1 MSGILPGIGEAERLT
16 AMVDDLAVR
25 LAALPEASFTQ
36 RSGAEE
42 WTAAEVVGHMTELMP
57 YWAHRAVAIAR
68 QPGASWGRSLDDPDR
83 VGAVR
88 TANDLPR
95 AEALAR
101 LRNAAHEAA
110 TVLASLNENDWQTTG
125 MHTERGATTIAELV
139 KQGLVEHAASHVR
152 QALTA
157 AGAHTAD

>member
-1 MSGILPGIGEAERLT
+1 MSGMHPGIGEAERLT

-25 LAALPEASFTQ
+25 LAALSEASFAQ
-36 RSGAEE
+36 RSGPEE

-68 QPGASWGRSLDDPDR
+68 QPGGSWGRSLDDPDR

-88 TANDLPR
+88 AANDLQR

-101 LRNAAHEAA
+101 LRNAAHEA
-110 TVLASLNENDWQTTG
+110 TT
-125 MHTERGATTIAELV
+125 AFA
-139 KQGLVEHAASHVR
+139 
-152 QALTA
+152 
-157 AGAHTAD
+157 